1 MDFPTIL
8 IVSMLVLSY
17 AIGIVILSEG
27 IRQIRTG
34 FAARNWPFTDA
45 TLEQCKVE
53 SRPAGGAIAY
63 HVAVKYSYALAGV
76 TYTGDTLAIGY
87 NGSSERAAHESFRN
101 DLLAIE
107 RFTVRYDPAHPE
119 VSTIH
124 ASENSLVF
132 GMLVAGL
139 LWMTFT
145 VVFTVIVLAVSGV
158 GSAMLEWLG

>member
-8 IVSMLVLSY
+8 IVSMLVLCY
-17 AIGIVILSEG
+17 AAGILILSAG

-34 FAARNWPFTDA
+34 FAARSWPSTDA
-45 TLEQCKVE
+45 RLEKCRVE
-53 SRPAGGAIAY
+53 SRSTNGGLAY

-87 NGSSERAAHESFRN
+87 NGSSDRAAHESFRN
-101 DLLAIE
+101 DLLALE

-119 VSTIH
+119 VSTIY
-124 ASENSLVF
+124 ASENALVF
-132 GMLVAGL
+132 GMFVVGL

-145 VVFTVIVLAVSGV
+145 IGFTVAVLAFSGV
-158 GSAMLEWLG
+158 GAAMLERLG